1 MEYKYEHHHPIDND
15 GNIRC
20 CCGQP
25 ECAFLRENQL
35 ALEAVEKN
43 LETAARLGQ
52 ALLHRH
58 ESYIAEAEEDRRRL
72 LDNIDALERER
83 RQVQSENSRII
94 QENRSLVEQL
104 DALNNTVADSDAHVN
119 SLTIALEN
127 TEAELRTVS
136 ASAARAA
143 ELEAQL
149 NRMEAEQSRLQES
162 LVSAREDEKSA
173 SQRWKKADS
182 TLRELQEQ
190 VVRLEKEAREE
201 RESHADLVQRMERQR
216 TVERELDGAAGR
228 LKGAATAH
236 HQVGRQPQQTSVV
249 SRFVRDILQDNANLQ
264 IGIMEL
270 RDMLESSNQEVQ
282 NLRDQVLSHHPLNHD
297 DGDGE
302 DRRPSSEAQPALG
315 KRLSQELDGTP
326 TRVSPEYHIHHHY
339 HPPPSTPKKEKPK
352 LGRRFTKKRRSL
364 GNPAL
369 MHSARQPSV
378 SSTSTILSQT
388 SVSIPPSS
396 HRWSAHSSA
405 TESLASSPYSGC
417 HNRPTSIFDRME
429 RGFESSQPTSPE
441 LSPMFK
447 GVARPGKTLEPPFR
461 EDSFGRAIE
470 DELANLDALNDHCTT
485 VPAIPEERE
494 DYTQEN
500 NQRPVTPDGYRRRR
514 RGSHDSLLS
523 VAGMDIHTP
532 SRRRSRAGGPGP
544 IPIAGIHRHN
554 FPSGAEVYSTPP
566 VIATTTVTA
575 DREAPSKN
583 PHSPRSLLASV
594 CRSQAQTQTQDTNSA
609 PAADNPPSRKPSIT
623 RRVGGWV
630 RGRWGTVPVAAP
642 PQPGEPASQT
652 QPPSPSPAVNALTR
666 NQNKAKAEYV
676 PAPAAAF
683 RFRHPGVNQKGP
695 IMGFRP
701 SSHPPISVHAEVVD
715 EGALRESL
723 AE

>member
-1 MEYKYEHHHPIDND
+1 MEVKGLQSSVLSQCFPVRLHHVMAIDSV
-15 GNIRC
+15 C
-20 CCGQP
+20 SSSLT
-25 ECAFLRENQL
+25 FSL
-35 ALEAVEKN
+35 
-43 LETAARLGQ
+43 Q

-72 LDNIDALERER
+72 LDSIDALERER
-83 RQVQSENSRII
+83 RQVQSENLRII

-143 ELEAQL
+143 ELEDQL

-162 LVSAREDEKSA
+162 LMSAREDEKSA

-182 TLRELQEQ
+182 MVRELHEQ
-190 VVRLEKEAREE
+190 VERLEKEAREE

-228 LKGAATAH
+228 LQGAATAH
-236 HQVGRQPQQTSVV
+236 HQVGHQPHQTSVV

-282 NLRDQVLSHHPLNHD
+282 NLRDQVLSHHPLNHN

-302 DRRPSSEAQPALG
+302 GRRPSSEAQPAVG

-339 HPPPSTPKKEKPK
+339 HPPSTTPKKEKPK

-396 HRWSAHSSA
+396 HRWSMHSSA

-417 HNRPTSIFDRME
+417 HNRPTSIFDQME

-447 GVARPGKTLEPPFR
+447 GIARQGKTLEPPFR
-461 EDSFGRAIE
+461 GDSFSRAIE
-470 DELANLDALNDHCTT
+470 DELANLDALNDHGTT
-485 VPAIPEERE
+485 VPAIPEEGE
-494 DYTQEN
+494 DFMQEN

-532 SRRRSRAGGPGP
+532 SRRRSRTGGPGP
-544 IPIAGIHRHN
+544 IPIAGIHRRN
-554 FPSGAEVYSTPP
+554 LSSGAEVYSTSP

-594 CRSQAQTQTQDTNSA
+594 CRSQGQGHVWETENA

-630 RGRWGTVPVAAP
+630 RGRWGTAPVAS
-642 PQPGEPASQT
+642 PQSAEPASKT
-652 QPPSPSPAVNALTR
+652 QPRSSPPVNALTR
-666 NQNKAKAEYV
+666 NQNKSKAEYV
-676 PAPAAAF
+676 SAPAAAF

-701 SSHPPISVHAEVVD
+701 SSHPPISVHAETVD